1 MIESHPRLIVP
12 DVPRAE
18 DYDAI
23 LAGLAAHNRD
33 HAGRAIAGPLA
44 VLIVEADGATIG
56 GLWGRTSFDWLQIEL
71 LFVPGALRG
80 QAIGRGLMAE
90 AERIA
95 VTRGCCGAWLDT
107 FSFQARGFY
116 EALNYEVLATLPDH
130 PRGEARHFLRKLLPP
145 A

>member
-1 MIESHPRLIVP
+1 MPRSSSIRATRSRRCDRRHKIV
-12 DVPRAE
+12 RQA
-18 DYDAI
+18 
-23 LAGLAAHNRD
+23 L
-33 HAGRAIAGPLA
+33 
-44 VLIVEADGATIG
+44 
-56 GLWGRTSFDWLQIEL
+56 GRTSFDWLQIEL
-71 LFVPGALRG
+71 LFVPAALRG

-95 VTRGCCGAWLDT
+95 VTRGCHGAWLDT

-116 EALNYEVLATLPDH
+116 EALGYELLATLPDH